1 MTKQELIWSDNEK
14 EITQIHIKVKR
25 VQNPRGVIKAHTKFE
40 RDLKSCMQCRFFY
53 GSNNQCVAKKCVKE
67 DLRAVSEKKKDKM
80 CFGCP
85 YQQREGYCF
94 PCMKKV
100 LEKTEK
106 QHHTKVNREE

>member
-1 MTKQELIWSDNEK
+1 MIKQELIWSDDKKSVTE
-14 EITQIHIKVKR
+14 IHIKVKS
-25 VQNPRGVIKAHTKFE
+25 VQKPRGVIKAHTKFV

-53 GSNNQCVAKKCVKE
+53 GSTKQCVAKKCIKE
-67 DLRAVSEKKKDKM
+67 DLRSVSEKKKDKM
-80 CFGCP
+80 CFDCP

-106 QHHTKVNREE
+106 QHRTKFHREE

>member
-40 RDLKSCMQCRFFY
+40 RDLKSCMQCRFFF
-53 GSNNQCVAKKCVKE
+53 GSNNQCVVKKCVKE

-80 CFGCP
+80 CYGCP
-85 YQQREGYCF
+85 YQQKEGYCF

-106 QHHTKVNREE
+106 